1 MNVWGFRWTM
11 TSFKKSPRIPVTDLE
26 WAEKM
31 DTTLFAIYASFL
43 SVSGVAML
51 ILWIFVV
58 RQRIRVS

>member
-11 TSFKKSPRIPVTDLE
+11 TSLKKSPRIPITDFE
-26 WAEKM
+26 WVARM
-31 DTTLFAIYASFL
+31 NTTQLAIYASCL
-43 SVSGVAML
+43 SVAGIALL